1 MAEKQASVYVVDL
14 GQSMGRKRNGRS
26 ETDLEYAMQYV
37 WDKITSTV
45 SLHLSEYCGG
55 LIANLEDFRLPTAGR
70 QTP

>member
-14 GQSMGRKRNGRS
+14 GRSMGRKHNGRA

-45 SLHLSEYCGG
+45 SLYLSEYYGG

-70 QTP
+70 QTL